1 MLALI
6 IAKIVELF
14 VEDLL
19 KSGMRVKESFG
30 KVVLIFIMSMLPVF
44 VSAQTKAP
52 KPPTKKEQEKKAAQK
67 EKDAQKADEKAK
79 KEYRKMQSKKTRKSM
94 KQNKKRSDRNRKSK
108 GAPFWEK
115 WFKRR

>member
-1 MLALI
+1 LLALI

-14 VEDLL
+14 VQDLL
-19 KSGMRVKESFG
+19 KSDMRFKESLG
-30 KVVLIFIMSMLPVF
+30 KIFLVLVLGMLPVL

-67 EKDAQKADEKAK
+67 DKEAKKADEKAK

-108 GAPFWEK
+108 GSPFWEK